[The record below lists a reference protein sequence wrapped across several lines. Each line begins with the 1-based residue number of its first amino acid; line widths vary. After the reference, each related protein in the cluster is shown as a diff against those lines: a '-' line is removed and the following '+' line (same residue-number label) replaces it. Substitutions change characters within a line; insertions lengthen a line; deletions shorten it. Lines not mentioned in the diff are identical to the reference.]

1 MNSVPVRNASVNLY
15 KYVEAGEKGDAV
27 EPRVQGRKGEDMTPS
42 VHGIHH
48 VTCIAGD
55 AQENLDFYVGLLGM
69 RLVKKSVNQDDPGT
83 YHLFYADRVGNP
95 GTDLTFFPWPRME
108 PGRLGIGLTIEVSF
122 AIAPG
127 SLDYWQERLQQY
139 SVEFGIPEIRFGETT
154 LAFKDVHGLQL
165 ALVETSDERQF
176 VPWENSPVPAE
187 HQLQGMHS
195 VRLWERKLD
204 HTAKILTQRMG
215 FALLGAEDGWHRYG
229 VAGGGSGKLIEIK
242 ELPEE
247 HSGQWGTGAVH
258 HVAWRVKD
266 SDEQMS
272 LREGIAKAG
281 LRPSPQIDR
290 FWFKSVYYK
299 EPGGVLFELA
309 TDGPG
314 FDRDEDMEHLGEQ
327 LILPPWLE
335 AQRKEIEAGLPPLE
349 MPRIEEIDNGKTH
362 AQQDPDVSTPS
373 ARLVGETG
381 NSLDEAREWLIDE
394 AARESFPASDPPCW
408 TLGREP
414 PPDDPT

>member
-1 MNSVPVRNASVNLY
+1 MI
-15 KYVEAGEKGDAV
+15 
-27 EPRVQGRKGEDMTPS
+27 TS

-55 AQENLDFYVGLLGM
+55 AQENLDFYVAVLGM

-95 GTDLTFFPWPRME
+95 GTDLTFFPWPQME
-108 PGRLGIGLTIEVSF
+108 PGRVGVGLTVEVSF
-122 AIAPG
+122 AIRPG
-127 SLDYWQERLQQY
+127 SLAYWQDRLQGY
-139 SVEFGIPEIRFGETT
+139 SVKSGSPEIRFGEST
-154 LAFKDVHGLQL
+154 LSFKDVHGLQL
-165 ALVETSDERQF
+165 ALVETSDMRQF
-176 VPWENSPVPAE
+176 VPWENSPVPPE
-187 HQLQGMHS
+187 HQLRGMHS

-204 HTAKILTQRMG
+204 HTQKILTQRMG
-215 FALLGAEDGWHRYG
+215 FVLLGAEDGWHRYG
-229 VAGGGSGKLIEIK
+229 VEGGGSGKLIEIK

-247 HSGQWGTGAVH
+247 RRGQWGTGAVH

-266 SDEQMS
+266 SDEQMF
-272 LREGIAKAG
+272 LREGIANAG

-335 AQRKEIEAGLPPLE
+335 SQRNEIEAALPSLE
-349 MPRIEEIDNGKTH
+349 TLRSAVIDDGKNT
-362 AQQDPDVSTPS
+362 AKQDSDLSRASGGT
-373 ARLVGETG
+373 VGETG
-381 NSLDEAREWLIDE
+381 GSVDESLEWLVDE
-394 AARESFPASDPPCW
+394 AARDSFPASDPPCW

-414 PPDDPT
+414 REDDASLRQIRRDDNDPLATT

>member
-1 MNSVPVRNASVNLY
+1 MGINV
-15 KYVEAGEKGDAV
+15 
-27 EPRVQGRKGEDMTPS
+27 GRKGKDMTPS

-55 AQENLDFYVGLLGM
+55 AQENLDFYVALLGM
-69 RLVKKSVNQDDPGT
+69 RLVKRSVNQDDSGT

-95 GTDLTFFPWPRME
+95 GTDLTFFPWPQME
-108 PGRLGIGLTIEVSF
+108 PGRLGIGLTVEVSF

-127 SLDYWQERLQQY
+127 SLAYWQDRLRQF
-139 SVEFGIPEIRFGETT
+139 SVEHNTPETRFGETT

-165 ALVETSDERQF
+165 ALVETGDERQF
-176 VPWENSPVPAE
+176 VPWENSQVPSE
-187 HQLQGMHS
+187 HQLRGMHS

-204 HTAKILTQRMG
+204 HTSKILTQRMG
-215 FALLGAEDGWHRYG
+215 FVLLGAEDGWHRYG
-229 VAGGGSGKLIEIK
+229 VEGGGSGKLVEIK

-247 HSGQWGTGAVH
+247 HRGQWGTGAVH

-272 LREGIAKAG
+272 LREGIANAG
-281 LRPSPQIDR
+281 LRPTPQIDR

-314 FDRDEDMEHLGEQ
+314 FNRDEDMEHLGEQ

-335 AQRKEIEAGLPPLE
+335 TQRKEIEAALPALE
-349 MPRIEEIDNGKTH
+349 MPRTGAIHNDKNH
-362 AQQDPDVSTPS
+362 VQQDSDVSPS
-373 ARLVGETG
+373 SVSTVDETG
-381 NSLDEAREWLIDE
+381 SRLDESREWLIDE
-394 AARESFPASDPPCW
+394 AARDSFPASDPPCW

-414 PPDDPT
+414 PAHDPS